1 MIFVIIII
9 VVVCCSLFI
18 LWKALKNLILLWFF
32 LWFYY
37 TKSHESKS
45 TILCSSQ
52 CQSELTITVLSFSL
66 SRISYFIH
74 TRWYQ
79 SNCNLCQSYS
89 GEKWDKCTQKYI
101 DTLYQQCGDSFSIR
115 NTHWEVIVSYE
126 YLHTHVHVPI
136 SRNQKA
142 LVTHKVSVFLL
153 NDEQIKRF
161 ASLNDLK
168 PLKLQNHKVK
178 KQADTGQIIHECIVA
193 RAWLWLM
200 YINEFAARD
209 WHWRQDSAT
218 FY

>member
-1 MIFVIIII
+1 M
-9 VVVCCSLFI
+9 
-18 LWKALKNLILLWFF
+18 
-32 LWFYY
+32 
-37 TKSHESKS
+37 
-45 TILCSSQ
+45 CSSQ

-115 NTHWEVIVSYE
+115 KTHWEVIVSYE

-200 YINEFAARD
+200 YITNLLHEIGIGDRTVLLFIKRERRRKNCTHEMMLKMNWMYRD
-209 WHWRQDSAT
+209 NNYT
-218 FY
+218 FWCAVCSVHILC